1 MREVADRK
9 SGGMDAG
16 SDCMEE
22 GCGMDPGPDCLNEDS
37 DCMDEGCMESVFLPS
52 EKKRV

>member
-1 MREVADRK
+1 
-9 SGGMDAG
+9 
-16 SDCMEE
+16 MEE

-52 EKKRV
+52 EKKESKQFVGIL